1 MVPKKDVIIIIWLS
15 YLGLQS
21 NQISKRLKSCIY
33 QFYSCVNLKII
44 FQNTCRIKSFF
55 PYKDHLNHSQRS
67 NVVYKACCWD
77 CNDFYIGKTKRR
89 LQDRK
94 TEHFKSLTKNYHS
107 SAIANHVAATGRS
120 IKWDHFEIL
129 PSGKTD
135 YHCNIK
141 KHRLFKTLS
150 QLLMSTSAVKSWCFI
165 SGCLL
170 YWLFLIS
177 FPDNF
182 WIYSVISL
190 SHHQK

>member
-1 MVPKKDVIIIIWLS
+1 MFPKKDVIILLS

-55 PYKDHLNHSQRS
+55 PYKDRLNHSQRS
-67 NVVYKACCWD
+67 NVVYKACCWY

-89 LQDRK
+89 LHDRK
-94 TEHFKSLTKNYHS
+94 TEHFKSLTKNDHS

-120 IKWDHFEIL
+120 IKWDHFAIL

-170 YWLFLIS
+170 YSLFLIS

>member
-1 MVPKKDVIIIIWLS
+1 MVPKKDVIILLS

-55 PYKDHLNHSQRS
+55 PYKDRLNRSQRS

-77 CNDFYIGKTKRR
+77 CNNFYIGKTKRQ
-89 LQDRK
+89 LHDRK
-94 TEHFKSLTKNYHS
+94 TEHFKSLTKNDHS

-170 YWLFLIS
+170 YSLFLIS

>member
-1 MVPKKDVIIIIWLS
+1 MFPKKDVIILLS

-55 PYKDHLNHSQRS
+55 PYKDRLNHSQRS
-67 NVVYKACCWD
+67 NVVYKACCWY

-89 LQDRK
+89 LHDRK
-94 TEHFKSLTKNYHS
+94 TEHFKSLTKNDHS

-170 YWLFLIS
+170 YSLFLIS

>member
-1 MVPKKDVIIIIWLS
+1 M
-15 YLGLQS
+15 
-21 NQISKRLKSCIY
+21 KS
-33 QFYSCVNLKII
+33 SA
-44 FQNTCRIKSFF
+44 SE
-55 PYKDHLNHSQRS
+55 PGLNHSQRS
-67 NVVYKACCWD
+67 EVVYKACCWD
-77 CNDFYIGKTKRR
+77 CNDVYIGKTKRR
-89 LQDRK
+89 LHDRK
-94 TEHFKSLTKNYHS
+94 TEHFKSLTKNDHS
-107 SAIANHVAATGRS
+107 SAIANHIAATGRS

-170 YWLFLIS
+170 YSLFLIS

>member
-1 MVPKKDVIIIIWLS
+1 MFPKKDVIILLS

-55 PYKDHLNHSQRS
+55 PYKDRLNRSQRS
-67 NVVYKACCWD
+67 NVLYKACCWD
-77 CNDFYIGKTKRR
+77 CNHFYIGKTKRR
-89 LQDRK
+89 LHDRK
-94 TEHFKSLTKNYHS
+94 TEHFKSLTKNDHS
-107 SAIANHVAATGRS
+107 SAIANHVAATGRN

-170 YWLFLIS
+170 YSLFLIS

>member
-55 PYKDHLNHSQRS
+55 PYKDRLNHSQRS

-77 CNDFYIGKTKRR
+77 CNNFYIGKTKRR
-89 LQDRK
+89 LHDRK
-94 TEHFKSLTKNYHS
+94 TEHFKSLTKNDHS

-170 YWLFLIS
+170 YSLFLIS

>member
-1 MVPKKDVIIIIWLS
+1 MFPKKDVIILLS

-55 PYKDHLNHSQRS
+55 PYKDRLNRSQRS

-77 CNDFYIGKTKRR
+77 CNNFYIGKTKRQ
-89 LQDRK
+89 LHDRK
-94 TEHFKSLTKNYHS
+94 TEHFKSLTKNDHS

-141 KHRLFKTLS
+141 KKSFIQDLKPAFNVNISSEK
-150 QLLMSTSAVKSWCFI
+150 LMF
-165 SGCLL
+165 
-170 YWLFLIS
+170 
-177 FPDNF
+177 
-182 WIYSVISL
+182 
-190 SHHQK
+190 H